1 MTQSKTIAINREH
14 LFMSDSLKQYV
25 QQITQLPTIP
35 AIAQQILKL
44 IHDERTS
51 VDKLSGIIENDPPI
65 TAKILSVAN
74 SAYFG
79 YKTTTKTIHNAI
91 LRIGFTNVKD
101 IAVGV
106 SLMTVFEEK
115 GGGPKAFDYQRIFN
129 HSVTVGAVAQLISKD
144 LKLKFSDEI
153 FMNGILHDLGYLV
166 LNKYFP
172 DTYMQVLGVFEK
184 IKDLLGAEKAVFDF
198 THADIGAWLAEKWK
212 LPEGVLDTVLYHHKP
227 SLAMRNLDRVAVVH
241 IADYVVSKGLFNVIS
256 ENPNYPL
263 DPAVLGTLSIS
274 EDYVREV
281 EGKINAGEVL

>member
-1 MTQSKTIAINREH
+1 
-14 LFMSDSLKQYV
+14 MSDSLKQYV

-35 AIAQQILKL
+35 VVAQQILKL
-44 IHDERTS
+44 VHDERTS
-51 VDKLSGIIENDPPI
+51 VDKLSNIIENDPPI

-74 SAYFG
+74 SAFFG
-79 YKTTTKTIHNAI
+79 YKTITKTIHNAI

-101 IAVGV
+101 IALGV

-115 GGGPKAFDYQRIFN
+115 GGGLRAFDYQRIFN

-144 LKLKFSDEI
+144 LKLKFADEI

-172 DTYMQVLGVFEK
+172 ETYMQVLGVFEK
-184 IKDLLGAEKAVFDF
+184 IKDLLGAEEAVFDF
-198 THADIGAWLAEKWK
+198 THADIGAWLAEKWN
-212 LPEGVLDTVLYHHKP
+212 LPEGVLDAVLYHHKP
-227 SLAMRNLDRVAVVH
+227 SLAIRSLDRVAVIH
-241 IADYVVSKGLFNVIS
+241 IADYVVSKGLFSVIS

-263 DPAVLGTLSIS
+263 DPAALRTLSIS
-274 EDYVREV
+274 EDYISEV